1 MQDIAEDVDWSGL
14 RASAVIMGIKPAA
27 RAACRHLPED
37 EQARFVE
44 RVAKRASREGW
55 EAHRVSTMST
65 LTTAPQRQGGTQP
78 APLSTAVHDAAQ
90 IQAEVNADNSRRSRA
105 AALRYSARTLEH
117 AADLDPET
125 ALASAS
131 DVSSAVKVA
140 SVAGGWS
147 DSDKAKVRVSIFAG
161 AGSAVQV
168 VSDKEDSVT

>member
-1 MQDIAEDVDWSGL
+1 MIKAGIGVRETARRLGL
-14 RASAVIMGIKPAA
+14 DEERIKRQVTRKGWAAMSPPARLASAESALATV
-27 RAACRHLPED
+27 R
-37 EQARFVE
+37 
-44 RVAKRASREGW
+44 
-55 EAHRVSTMST
+55 
-65 LTTAPQRQGGTQP
+65 
-78 APLSTAVHDAAQ
+78 
-90 IQAEVNADNSRRSRA
+90 AEVVPNVPTAADLLAEANADNSRRSRA